1 MICACVTLVG
11 ALAYLLLVRQP
22 ITDGE

>member
-1 MICACVTLVG
+1 VACACVTLVG